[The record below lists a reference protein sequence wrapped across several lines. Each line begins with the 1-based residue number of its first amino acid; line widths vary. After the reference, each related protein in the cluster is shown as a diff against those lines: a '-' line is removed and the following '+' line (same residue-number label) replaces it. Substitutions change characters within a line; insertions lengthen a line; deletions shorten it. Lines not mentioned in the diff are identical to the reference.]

1 VKNLVIA
8 KRYAKALFNLAQEDG
23 KVEQYGEELD
33 GFIRLSAELPDLAN
47 AIQNPLYTEA
57 ARKSVF
63 HAVADKIGLSAI
75 LKSFINLLIE
85 KKRVQNVA
93 EIAEYYHKL
102 IDEHAN
108 IARAQIKAATK
119 LDEGTVQEIA
129 QTLQKMTGKK
139 VLVEFQ
145 QDSSLIGGVVAQ
157 IGDLVLD
164 GSVKRQLI
172 HFKETMKRGA
182 LG

>member
-33 GFIRLSAELPDLAN
+33 GFIRLSGQLPDLAN

-63 HAVADKIGLSAI
+63 RVVADKIGLSGI

-85 KKRVQNVA
+85 KRRVQNVA

-108 IARAQIKAATK
+108 IARAQVKSAVK
-119 LDEGTVQEIA
+119 LEEGVLEEIA
-129 QTLQKMTGKK
+129 RTLEKMTGKK

-145 QDSSLIGGVVAQ
+145 QDSSLIGGIVAQ

-164 GSVKRQLI
+164 GSVKRQLL

>member
-23 KVEQYGEELD
+23 KVEQYGAELD
-33 GFIRLSAELPDLAN
+33 GFIRLSGQLPDLAN

-63 HAVADKIGLSAI
+63 HAVADKIGLSGI

-85 KKRVQNVA
+85 KRRVQNVA

-108 IARAQIKAATK
+108 LARAQIKSAVR
-119 LDEGTVQEIA
+119 LDEGVLQEIA
-129 QTLQKMTGKK
+129 QTLEKMTGKK

-145 QDSSLIGGVVAQ
+145 QDSSLIGGIVAQ

-164 GSVKRQLI
+164 GSVKRQLL

>member
-1 VKNLVIA
+1 MKNLVIA

-33 GFIRLSAELPDLAN
+33 GFIRLSGQLPDLAN

-63 HAVADKIGLSAI
+63 RVVADKIGLSGI

-85 KKRVQNVA
+85 KRRVQNVV

-108 IARAQIKAATK
+108 IARAQVKSAVK
-119 LDEGTVQEIA
+119 LEEGVLEEIA
-129 QTLQKMTGKK
+129 RTLEKMTGKK

-145 QDSSLIGGVVAQ
+145 QDSSLIGGIVAQ

-164 GSVKRQLI
+164 GSVKRQLL